1 MKVIIACSFGVTDET
16 EIGAAVVASGFTVSM
31 LISSGSRRGDELG
44 ENWARRRGINVE
56 IVHADWAHAE
66 DVFAAGNERN
76 QAMVDMA
83 DALIAVS
90 DGMTRGV
97 NDLLRRARKRKIPVY
112 EWRTDHGL

>member
-16 EIGAAVVASGFTVSM
+16 EIGAAVVASGFNVTL
-31 LISSGSRRGDELG
+31 LISSGSRKGDELG
-44 ENWARRRGINVE
+44 ENWARRRGIDVQ
-56 IVHADWAHAE
+56 IVQADWVHAP

-83 DALIAVS
+83 EAMIAVS

-97 NDLLRRARKRKIPVY
+97 NDLLRRAKKRRIPVF